1 MSHWKEASAR
11 DTDANMKR
19 VGIVAA
25 LTLFLYCPKGRL
37 EAAENLRGASGG
49 FTTAIHAVLWAA
61 NDEKI
66 FRKYGLDVEYLA
78 LNTGRLGMQKF
89 YRF

>member
-1 MSHWKEASAR
+1 MR
-11 DTDANMKR
+11 R
-19 VGIVAA
+19 IGIVAA
-25 LTLFLYCPKGRL
+25 LTLFLYCPKGPL
-37 EAAENLRGASGG
+37 EAAENLRAASGA

-61 NDEKI
+61 NEEKI

>member
-1 MSHWKEASAR
+1 MVNGGLLRGKHTSGKEFSTPILKEASTR

-25 LTLFLYCPKGRL
+25 LMLFLYCPKGPL
-37 EAAENLRGASGG
+37 EAAENLRVASSG

-61 NDEKI
+61 N
-66 FRKYGLDVEYLA
+66 
-78 LNTGRLGMQKF
+78 
-89 YRF
+89 